1 MTVSSLKRTAVKSD
15 AGQRVPLLPQAS
27 RWGKEQR
34 YETGGF
40 SASRKAFAFCKLKK
54 PPPCVSKRGLY
65 FFGKAGDFPVYRLNS
80 SIAS

>member
-54 PPPCVSKRGLY
+54 PPPRVGKRGLY
-65 FFGKAGDFPVYRLNS
+65 FSAKREIFPFTG
-80 SIAS
+80 SILP